1 MKKHVAEA
9 LERSCVMEDQASPS
23 SQEGGVHQAGG
34 IEEEKVRTLETTT
47 RQDMAWENS
56 VLVRHHGRCVS
67 SVGRSN
73 DEEILSR

>member
-1 MKKHVAEA
+1 
-9 LERSCVMEDQASPS
+9 MEDQASPS

-34 IEEEKVRTLETTT
+34 IEEGKVRTLETTT
-47 RQDMAWENS
+47 RQASKCKHLQDMAWENS